1 MKCQILF
8 SRKKIRKCSNCLLK
22 QNSTYNILK
31 YFSYFS
37 QKTKTCF
44 FGGDNINLSSPAEL
58 AQRVKKVK
66 VHR

>member
-8 SRKKIRKCSNCLLK
+8 SRNKIRKCSNCLLK

-31 YFSYFS
+31 YFFL
-37 QKTKTCF
+37 F
-44 FGGDNINLSSPAEL
+44 FPENKNLFFFGDNINLSSPAES

-66 VHR
+66 AH

>member
-8 SRKKIRKCSNCLLK
+8 SRKKYVKCSNCLLK

-44 FGGDNINLSSPAEL
+44 LGDNINLSLPAEL

-66 VHR
+66 VH